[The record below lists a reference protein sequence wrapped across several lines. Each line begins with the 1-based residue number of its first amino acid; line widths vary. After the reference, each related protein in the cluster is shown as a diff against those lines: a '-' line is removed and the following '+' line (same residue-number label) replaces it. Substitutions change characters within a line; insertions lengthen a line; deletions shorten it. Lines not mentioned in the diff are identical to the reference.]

1 MLKNKD
7 KFAFS
12 VSYTTREPR
21 FNEKHGREYF
31 FVSKE
36 TFEKEIYNKK
46 FLEYNTVYGNY
57 YGTHRDTV
65 EAIVKSGQICIL
77 DIDIQGF
84 RDVVE
89 NGLKVYYSMF
99 IMPPNIE
106 TLRKRLMERGTDK
119 KEAIDKRV
127 ATAKLEIELALQSSI
142 FHSIIINDNVD
153 EFLLKSTKQIEQWYP
168 ILNK

>member
-1 MLKNKD
+1 MSKYKE
-7 KFAFS
+7 KFEFS

-21 FNEKHGREYF
+21 VNEKHGKDYF

-46 FLEYNTVYGNY
+46 FLEYNNVYGNY

-65 EAIVKSGQICIL
+65 QSIVRTGKICLL

-84 RDVVE
+84 RDVTV

-99 IMPPNIE
+99 IMPKNIE
-106 TLRKRLMERGTDK
+106 TLRARLEERGTDK

-127 ATAKLEIELALQSSI
+127 ATAQMEIEMALQLKI
-142 FHSIIINDNVD
+142 FHSIIINDKLD
-153 EFLLKSTKQIEQWYP
+153 EFLTKSTKQIEQWYP
-168 ILNK
+168 ILK